1 MNNIEE
7 KTLSDNDKKKEYLR
21 SYRYHVRRIH
31 RINAE
36 IAELREMKLHPSMKP
51 DDGMPHGSG
60 GQGDLSGY
68 AAELD
73 EMIREL
79 IHERYLRIKTYQAIA
94 RQIKRMKS
102 RNESD
107 VLFYRYISGLGWW
120 EIAEKM
126 GYSQRHITR
135 IHGKALAHFELPKD
149 VLECPIDPCYDG
161 IIEKRK

>member
-1 MNNIEE
+1 MENIDETTVISE
-7 KTLSDNDKKKEYLR
+7 NDRKKKYLQ
-21 SYRYHVRRIH
+21 SYRQHVRRIH

-94 RQIKRMKS
+94 RQIKHMKS

-126 GYSQRHITR
+126 EFSERQIFR
-135 IHGKALAHFELPKD
+135 IHGKALAHFEIPKD
-149 VLECPIDPCYDG
+149 VSECQ
-161 IIEKRK
+161 

>member
-1 MNNIEE
+1 MRMDKIEE
-7 KTLSDNDKKKEYLR
+7 KAISENDKKKEFLR
-21 SYRYHVRRIH
+21 SYRQHVRRIH

-73 EMIREL
+73 EMINEL
-79 IHERYLRIKTYQAIA
+79 IEERYQRIKTYQAIV

-102 RNESD
+102 ENEKD
-107 VLFYRYISGLGWW
+107 VLFYRYIRGLDWW
-120 EIAEKM
+120 DIAELM
-126 GYSQRHITR
+126 GFSERQIYR
-135 IHGKALAHFELPKD
+135 IHGNALAHFEIPKD
-149 VLECPIDPCYDG
+149 VSECQ
-161 IIEKRK
+161 

>member
-1 MNNIEE
+1 MGNIEE
-7 KTLSDNDKKKEYLR
+7 KTVSENDKKKEYLR

-73 EMIREL
+73 EMINEL
-79 IHERYLRIKTYQAIA
+79 MEERYQRIKTYQAIV

-102 RNESD
+102 ENEKD
-107 VLFYRYISGLGWW
+107 VLFYRYIRGLDWW

-126 GYSQRHITR
+126 KYSERWIHK
-135 IHGKALAHFELPKD
+135 IHGKALAHFELPK
-149 VLECPIDPCYDG
+149 EF
-161 IIEKRK
+161 IEVQ

>member
-1 MNNIEE
+1 MDNIKE
-7 KTLSDNDKKKEYLR
+7 KTVSENDKKKEYLR

-36 IAELREMKLHPSMKP
+36 IAELREMKLHPSMRP

-60 GQGDLSGY
+60 GRGDLSGY

-73 EMIREL
+73 EMINEL
-79 IHERYLRIKTYQAIA
+79 IEERYQRIKTYQAIV

-102 RNESD
+102 ENEKD
-107 VLFYRYISGLGWW
+107 VLFYRYIRGLDWW

-126 GYSQRHITR
+126 KYSERWIHK
-135 IHGKALAHFELPKD
+135 IHGKALAHFELPK
-149 VLECPIDPCYDG
+149 EF
-161 IIEKRK
+161 IEVQ

>member
-1 MNNIEE
+1 MD
-7 KTLSDNDKKKEYLR
+7 KTTISENDRKKEYLW

-31 RINAE
+31 RIDAE

-73 EMIREL
+73 EMIQEL

-107 VLFYRYISGLGWW
+107 VLFYRYIKAMDWW
-120 EIAEKM
+120 DIAELM
-126 GYSQRHITR
+126 GFSERQIYR
-135 IHGKALAHFELPKD
+135 IHGNALAHFEIPKD
-149 VLECPIDPCYDG
+149 VSECQ
-161 IIEKRK
+161 

>member
-1 MNNIEE
+1 MEA
-7 KTLSDNDKKKEYLR
+7 KTENEKKKEYLR
-21 SYRYHVRRIH
+21 GYQVHVRRVR
-31 RINAE
+31 RITAE
-36 IAELREMKLHPSMKP
+36 IEELRAMKMYPALKP

-68 AAELD
+68 VAELD
-73 EMIREL
+73 EMIQEL

-126 GYSQRHITR
+126 GFSERQIFR
-135 IHGKALAHFELPKD
+135 IHGKALAHFEIPKD
-149 VLECPIDPCYDG
+149 VSECQ
-161 IIEKRK
+161 

>member
-21 SYRYHVRRIH
+21 SYRQHVRRIH

-60 GQGDLSGY
+60 GQGDLSSY

-73 EMIREL
+73 EMINEL
-79 IHERYLRIKTYQAIA
+79 IEERRQRIRTYKQIV

-107 VLFYRYISGLGWW
+107 VLFYRYIKAMDWW
-120 EIAEKM
+120 DIAELM
-126 GYSQRHITR
+126 GFSERQIYR
-135 IHGKALAHFELPKD
+135 IHGKALVHFDIPKD
-149 VLECPIDPCYDG
+149 VSECQ
-161 IIEKRK
+161 

>member
-1 MNNIEE
+1 MDNIEK
-7 KTLSDNDKKKEYLR
+7 KTVSENDKKKEYLQ

-36 IAELREMKLHPSMKP
+36 IAELREMRLHPSMRP

-73 EMIREL
+73 EMINEL
-79 IHERYLRIKTYQAIA
+79 IEERYQRIKTYQAIV

-102 RNESD
+102 ENEKD
-107 VLFYRYISGLGWW
+107 VLFYRYIRGLDWW

-126 GYSQRHITR
+126 KYSERWIHK
-135 IHGKALAHFELPKD
+135 IHGKALAHFELPK
-149 VLECPIDPCYDG
+149 EF
-161 IIEKRK
+161 IEVQ

>member
-1 MNNIEE
+1 MRMDNIEK
-7 KTLSDNDKKKEYLR
+7 KTVSENDKKKEYLR

-36 IAELREMKLHPSMKP
+36 IAELREMKLHPSMRP

-73 EMIREL
+73 EMINEL
-79 IHERYLRIKTYQAIA
+79 IEERYQRIKTYQAIV

-102 RNESD
+102 ENEKD
-107 VLFYRYISGLGWW
+107 VLFYRYIRGLDWW

-126 GYSQRHITR
+126 KFSERQIFRF
-135 IHGKALAHFELPKD
+135 HGKALAHFEIPKD
-149 VLECPIDPCYDG
+149 VSECQ
-161 IIEKRK
+161 

>member
-1 MNNIEE
+1 MDKIEE
-7 KTLSDNDKKKEYLR
+7 KTVSENDKKKEYLR

-73 EMIREL
+73 EMINEL
-79 IHERYLRIKTYQAIA
+79 IEERYQRINTYLGIV

-107 VLFYRYISGLGWW
+107 VLFYRYIKGLDWW

-126 GYSQRHITR
+126 KFSERQIYRF
-135 IHGKALAHFELPKD
+135 HGKALTHFEIPKD
-149 VLECPIDPCYDG
+149 VSECQ
-161 IIEKRK
+161 

>member
-1 MNNIEE
+1 MDKIEE
-7 KTLSDNDKKKEYLR
+7 KTVSENDRKKEYLR

-60 GQGDLSGY
+60 GQGDLSTY

-73 EMIREL
+73 DMIREFQQ
-79 IHERYLRIKTYQAIA
+79 ERHLRINTYQAIA

-107 VLFYRYISGLGWW
+107 VLFHRYIKAMDWW

-126 GYSQRHITR
+126 GFSERQIFR
-135 IHGKALAHFELPKD
+135 IHGKALAHFEIPKD
-149 VLECPIDPCYDG
+149 VSECQ
-161 IIEKRK
+161 

>member
-1 MNNIEE
+1 MRMDNIEE
-7 KTLSDNDKKKEYLR
+7 KTVVSENDRKKEYLR
-21 SYRYHVRRIH
+21 SYRQHVRRIR

-36 IAELREMKLHPSMKP
+36 IAELRSMKLHPSMKP

-73 EMIREL
+73 EMIQEL
-79 IHERYLRIKTYQAIA
+79 IQERYQRIKTYQAIA

-107 VLFYRYISGLGWW
+107 VLFYRYISGLDWW

-126 GYSQRHITR
+126 GFSERWIYKL
-135 IHGKALAHFELPKD
+135 HGRALAHFEIPK
-149 VLECPIDPCYDG
+149 EF
-161 IIEKRK
+161 IEVQ